1 MTKQRKQS
9 KRYVYRN
16 IMERSLL
23 EVYQRMELL
32 LSTVPEGVNIN
43 KDKDAGKTIY
53 NVMAMEE
60 EWIVDPDL
68 RDELTLVQLTPNEDN
83 TT

>member
-1 MTKQRKQS
+1 
-9 KRYVYRN
+9 
-16 IMERSLL
+16 MERSLL